1 MRSII
6 GSRTKQC
13 YPKFLA
19 KRLFE
24 DTTLMTAFSHP
35 DLNNNHNM
43 NDEIQSHE
51 TTEGGNWPALRSN
64 YGRQTLTHQGRTMAG
79 KRSLITIVSI
89 QIMLSF
95 FHFPQE
101 CLFQFLQAEKLLACD
116 CSDNI
121 EFNGTMCQFGN
132 GELAKCSPPLVFKQ
146 LKIPILLE
154 K

>member
-1 MRSII
+1 MAMRSII

-51 TTEGGNWPALRSN
+51 TTEGGNLAALRSN
-64 YGRQTLTHQGRTMAG
+64 YGRQTLTHHNSFNSDNAF
-79 KRSLITIVSI
+79 I
-89 QIMLSF
+89 LSF
-95 FHFPQE
+95 STGVPFPVFASKE
-101 CLFQFLQAEKLLACD
+101 ASRVRLLR
-116 CSDNI
+116 
-121 EFNGTMCQFGN
+121 
-132 GELAKCSPPLVFKQ
+132 
-146 LKIPILLE
+146 
-154 K
+154 